1 MNATAA
7 NLMERVLPPESGLR
21 QWVLTFPFS
30 WRRRLAQD
38 GAQLGRLTR
47 IAVETVL
54 AFYAARAGEEG
65 RPGAKSGAVT
75 AVQRTSSDLRLN
87 PHLHVIALDGAWR
100 EEDGEL
106 AWEGLGHLRTSEV
119 GEVLERVVRRLERHL
134 RRSGQL
140 RTFEDESEAD
150 GEGDPE
156 GNLAASAV
164 FGQAPPAGPQWVSRL
179 APLEPQ
185 ALAYEKP
192 LCASLDGFTLHA
204 ATRAG
209 ALDAAGREA
218 LLHYVLRPPVAQER
232 VEQRPDGLVRITLK
246 KAYTDGTIAVDMDPL
261 SLLCRLATSV
271 PPPRFHTVK
280 YAGVLAPASPW
291 RSRLAPQLP
300 EAADAG
306 DQPGK
311 PALAGAYRPW
321 AELLAR
327 TFAVDVL
334 ACPRCQGRMKLLG
347 LVKNPAIISR
357 TLATV
362 GEATEVPR
370 RSPGRGPPYW
380 KSRVLRRQVLG
391 DEDEGAGRGH
401 RAGEEVA

>member
-1 MNATAA
+1 
-7 NLMERVLPPESGLR
+7 LR
-21 QWVLTFPFS
+21 D
-30 WRRRLAQD
+30 A
-38 GAQLGRLTR
+38 
-47 IAVETVL
+47 
-54 AFYAARAGEEG
+54 
-65 RPGAKSGAVT
+65 
-75 AVQRTSSDLRLN
+75 
-87 PHLHVIALDGAWR
+87 PHLHMIALDGTWC
-100 EEDGEL
+100 EKGSDLG
-106 AWEGLGHLRTSEV
+106 WEGLGHLRTSEV
-119 GEVLERVVRRLERHL
+119 GEALERLVRRMERHL

-140 RTFEDESEAD
+140 RSFEDEAEAD
-150 GEGDPE
+150 GQGDPE

-164 FGQAPPAGPQWVSRL
+164 YGQAPPAGPQWMSRL
-179 APLEPQ
+179 VPLEPR
-185 ALAYEKP
+185 ALAFDKP

-204 ATRAG
+204 TTRAG
-209 ALDAAGREA
+209 ALDPSGREA
-218 LLHYVLRPPVAQER
+218 LLCYVLRPPVAQER

-291 RSRLAPQLP
+291 RSRLAPPSP

-306 DQPGK
+306 DK
-311 PALAGAYRPW
+311 ADTPAHAGGYRPW

-347 LVKNPAIISR
+347 LVKNPTI
-357 TLATV
+357 TV

-370 RSPGRGPPYW
+370 RSPGRSPPYW

-391 DEDEGAGRGH
+391 DEDDAAGRGH